1 MKKILIGLSLVM
13 VVFAGMGWAVGIPHQ
28 IDFQGKLL
36 KDGVPPAPAPGAHV
50 ISVFIVDLDTGTP
63 IWPAVPPADLTV
75 NIDDRGIFSLQ
86 IALPSNIPFDH
97 AYELKIARIDGV
109 AIPAADMRQPFAT
122 VPYAFNSKNVIDTSG
137 SNNGKIDL
145 ITTQSIAIRGKST
158 VVNSTGVKGEGEL
171 YGVAGNSKG
180 GIGIYGYKSSTDT
193 TNEAIFGLHEGTTSD
208 NMAIHGKS
216 LNGFGIIG
224 EGKVAGVG
232 GIYLTSPSYFGVL
245 GFAPTAD
252 LKTGVYGQ
260 ASSNVMGGLGTSYK
274 VGALRFLTGAFG
286 SNNSAA
292 IPGDILTGVSG
303 SSTTGYGIFG
313 VGPVINSQG
322 GVVGTTNLT
331 TLPLSCDRDFG
342 VYGESKVGYG
352 VYGTTTSTGTGCAG
366 VSNGGGMGVYGYSS
380 GGIGVYGSN
389 MAAGNIDS
397 PFKIKEFEND
407 AVTYPPFPVPPG
419 GNVSFLLSSKAV
431 IYGMFGVYVKSG
443 ASIWYPILTM
453 DMSYDYTS
461 GILTVH
467 NSSGVDSRNYRCVV
481 VYR

>member
-13 VVFAGMGWAVGIPHQ
+13 VVFAGMGWAAGIPHQ

-50 ISVFIVDLDTGTP
+50 ISVFIDDVSSGAI
-63 IWPAVPPADLTV
+63 IWPGPAVPPADLTV

-86 IALPSNIPFDH
+86 IALPDNIPFDR
-97 AYELKIARIDGV
+97 AYELKIAKIDGV
-109 AIPAADMRQPFAT
+109 TIPALDMRQPFAT

-137 SNNGKIDL
+137 LNNGKIDL
-145 ITTQSIAIRGKST
+145 ITTQGVAISGKSI
-158 VVNSTGVKGEGEL
+158 VVNSTGVKGEAEL
-171 YGVAGNSKG
+171 FGVEGYSKG
-180 GIGIYGYKSSTDT
+180 GAGVKGNSRDGNSIYGYKSSTDT
-193 TNEAIFGLHEGTTSD
+193 TNEAIFGLHEGATSD
-208 NMAIHGKS
+208 NIAIHGKS
-216 LNGFGIIG
+216 LNGIGIVG

-252 LKTGVYGQ
+252 LKAGVYGQ
-260 ASSNVMGGLGTSYK
+260 ANSNVAGGLGVDFK
-274 VGALRFLTGAFG
+274 VGALRFLTGASG
-286 SNNSAA
+286 SNNSSS
-292 IPGDILTGVSG
+292 IPGAILTGVSG
-303 SSTTGYGIFG
+303 SCTNGYGIFG
-313 VGPVINSQG
+313 LGPEIINMG

-331 TLPLSCDRDFG
+331 SPLPVCGNNFG
-342 VYGESKVGYG
+342 VYGESKAGFG
-352 VYGTTTSTGTGCAG
+352 VYGT
-366 VSNGGGMGVYGYSS
+366 S
-380 GGIGVYGSN
+380 GSGIGVYGSN